1 VTRAVHAAPPGSAN
15 VADSGAL
22 GYLYQDRSGTDG
34 TTIQVL
40 RGHKQSGD
48 LSSAF
53 GGTLTV
59 VKGKKGGALKG
70 TVQGLDLGALT
81 GSVTVTLVVD
91 GVEVSKSVAVKGSG
105 NTRKF
110 K

>member
-1 VTRAVHAAPPGSAN
+1 MRLATSTRTAP
-15 VADSGAL
+15 
-22 GYLYQDRSGTDG
+22 GTDG